1 MGMKMSSVLQRT
13 LLAGCQQLLRL
24 LVLEILTGTS
34 VCSPTKQTN
43 CLVADKTLMGG
54 HSGSG
59 REAEVIGTPDLPQWL
74 N

>member
-13 LLAGCQQLLRL
+13 RLAGCQRL
-24 LVLEILTGTS
+24 LGLLILEILMGTS

-43 CLVADKTLMGG
+43 CLVVDKTLMGG

-59 REAEVIGTPDLPQWL
+59 REARSEW
-74 N
+74 NS